1 MASGDQQGR
10 EPIHFGLWAEM
21 TVLMEFLSSDE
32 KGALLSALGIPASE
46 FVSISAQYREIMQ
59 GGLESEKTI
68 IFHRARR
75 EAASG
80 GREQAIERFNR
91 FLDSLNSEQ

>member
-1 MASGDQQGR
+1 MASGDRQAR
-10 EPIHFGLWAEM
+10 EPIHFGLWVEM

-32 KGALLSALGIPASE
+32 KGALLSALGIPTSE
-46 FVSISAQYREIMQ
+46 FVSISAGYREMMQ
-59 GGLESEKTI
+59 AGREPEKTA

-91 FLDSLNSEQ
+91 FLDGLTSSS